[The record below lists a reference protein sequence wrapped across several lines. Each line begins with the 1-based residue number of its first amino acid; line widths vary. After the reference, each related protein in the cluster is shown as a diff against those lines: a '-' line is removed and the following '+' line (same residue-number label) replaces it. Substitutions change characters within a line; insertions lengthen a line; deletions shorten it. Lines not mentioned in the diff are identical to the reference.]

1 MSPDILLF
9 ISDQHAPQY
18 QAGGQMPVDTP
29 NLAALRGQGIA
40 FDAAYTPCPLCVP
53 ARMAMLSGLAPHH
66 TGIFTNNDTLPQTT
80 PTFLHAMAAAGY
92 ETVLVGRMHFIG
104 PDQRHGFTRRVAPD
118 FTNSGWVRPQKTL
131 EQDFGVHTQ
140 TMGYKWCIDVVGGG
154 ASPVVCYDDMVLDA
168 LEQYLAQ
175 PHSKPQLIVVGTYGP
190 HFPYVAPPELF
201 LKYLK
206 TAQLPATWQG
216 NEPWLNA
223 QQRNLQEPNT
233 RAEIVLACQA
243 AYKGLVEHTDGLIG
257 RARAAFDVFTQNR
270 GTPALFGYL
279 SDHGDTVGEHG
290 IYGKKSFFEKS
301 VRIPMVFAGSGVAA
315 GQRITAPVS
324 LLDLGPTV
332 CDWAG
337 ADPLPEPD
345 GQSLV
350 AVLRGESA
358 DADRTVWS
366 EIVDKLPQGGW
377 TYSCMARHGQQKFI
391 TCHRD
396 EIHNQLFDVIA
407 DPNETTNLA
416 DAQPDETAA
425 FAAAAA
431 RRVDFAAAEALQK
444 RHAAAAA
451 VLAKAETGAGG
462 DDRERYRD
470 YPSAAKEAPQYCV
483 TNLTSAPGKSQTY
496 EFYGL
501 PDVNN

>member
-1 MSPDILLF
+1 MELLCIF
-9 ISDQHAPQY
+9 
-18 QAGGQMPVDTP
+18 
-29 NLAALRGQGIA
+29 AALAVLFLFCAFLTLKCNLHAALAPLSALGIA
-40 FDAAYTPCPLCVP
+40 VAWLT
-53 ARMAMLSGLAPHH
+53 
-66 TGIFTNNDTLPQTT
+66 
-80 PTFLHAMAAAGY
+80 AAGMANLLLPG
-92 ETVLVGRMHFIG
+92 TVLLW
-104 PDQRHGFTRRVAPD
+104 A
-118 FTNSGWVRPQKTL
+118 
-131 EQDFGVHTQ
+131 
-140 TMGYKWCIDVVGGG
+140 
-154 ASPVVCYDDMVLDA
+154 
-168 LEQYLAQ
+168 
-175 PHSKPQLIVVGTYGP
+175 
-190 HFPYVAPPELF
+190 
-201 LKYLK
+201 
-206 TAQLPATWQG
+206 
-216 NEPWLNA
+216 
-223 QQRNLQEPNT
+223 
-233 RAEIVLACQA
+233 
-243 AYKGLVEHTDGLIG
+243 
-257 RARAAFDVFTQNR
+257 
-270 GTPALFGYL
+270 
-279 SDHGDTVGEHG
+279 
-290 IYGKKSFFEKS
+290 
-301 VRIPMVFAGSGVAA
+301 VFAGSGVAA

-407 DPNETTNLA
+407 DPDETTNLA

-444 RHAAAAA
+444 RHATAAA

>member
-1 MSPDILLF
+1 
-9 ISDQHAPQY
+9 
-18 QAGGQMPVDTP
+18 
-29 NLAALRGQGIA
+29 
-40 FDAAYTPCPLCVP
+40 
-53 ARMAMLSGLAPHH
+53 MAK
-66 TGIFTNNDTLPQTT
+66 
-80 PTFLHAMAAAGY
+80 
-92 ETVLVGRMHFIG
+92 VL
-104 PDQRHGFTRRVAPD
+104 
-118 FTNSGWVRPQKTL
+118 
-131 EQDFGVHTQ
+131 
-140 TMGYKWCIDVVGGG
+140 
-154 ASPVVCYDDMVLDA
+154 
-168 LEQYLAQ
+168 
-175 PHSKPQLIVVGTYGP
+175 
-190 HFPYVAPPELF
+190 
-201 LKYLK
+201 
-206 TAQLPATWQG
+206 
-216 NEPWLNA
+216 
-223 QQRNLQEPNT
+223 
-233 RAEIVLACQA
+233 
-243 AYKGLVEHTDGLIG
+243 
-257 RARAAFDVFTQNR
+257 
-270 GTPALFGYL
+270 
-279 SDHGDTVGEHG
+279 
-290 IYGKKSFFEKS
+290 FEKS

-431 RRVDFAAAEALQK
+431 RRVDFAAAEALQNVMRLPPLYWPK
-444 RHAAAAA
+444 RKPGPA
-451 VLAKAETGAGG
+451 VMTANATVII
-462 DDRERYRD
+462 
-470 YPSAAKEAPQYCV
+470 PAPPRKPRN
-483 TNLTSAPGKSQTY
+483 TA
-496 EFYGL
+496 
-501 PDVNN
+501 

>member
-1 MSPDILLF
+1 M
-9 ISDQHAPQY
+9 
-18 QAGGQMPVDTP
+18 
-29 NLAALRGQGIA
+29 
-40 FDAAYTPCPLCVP
+40 
-53 ARMAMLSGLAPHH
+53 
-66 TGIFTNNDTLPQTT
+66 
-80 PTFLHAMAAAGY
+80 
-92 ETVLVGRMHFIG
+92 
-104 PDQRHGFTRRVAPD
+104 
-118 FTNSGWVRPQKTL
+118 
-131 EQDFGVHTQ
+131 
-140 TMGYKWCIDVVGGG
+140 
-154 ASPVVCYDDMVLDA
+154 
-168 LEQYLAQ
+168 
-175 PHSKPQLIVVGTYGP
+175 VGTYGP

-407 DPNETTNLA
+407 DPDEATNLA

-431 RRVDFAAAEALQK
+431 RRVDFVATEALQK

>member
-1 MSPDILLF
+1 M
-9 ISDQHAPQY
+9 
-18 QAGGQMPVDTP
+18 
-29 NLAALRGQGIA
+29 
-40 FDAAYTPCPLCVP
+40 
-53 ARMAMLSGLAPHH
+53 
-66 TGIFTNNDTLPQTT
+66 
-80 PTFLHAMAAAGY
+80 
-92 ETVLVGRMHFIG
+92 
-104 PDQRHGFTRRVAPD
+104 
-118 FTNSGWVRPQKTL
+118 
-131 EQDFGVHTQ
+131 
-140 TMGYKWCIDVVGGG
+140 
-154 ASPVVCYDDMVLDA
+154 
-168 LEQYLAQ
+168 
-175 PHSKPQLIVVGTYGP
+175 
-190 HFPYVAPPELF
+190 
-201 LKYLK
+201 
-206 TAQLPATWQG
+206 
-216 NEPWLNA
+216 
-223 QQRNLQEPNT
+223 
-233 RAEIVLACQA
+233 
-243 AYKGLVEHTDGLIG
+243 
-257 RARAAFDVFTQNR
+257 
-270 GTPALFGYL
+270 
-279 SDHGDTVGEHG
+279 GEHG

-350 AVLRGESA
+350 AVLHGESA

-407 DPNETTNLA
+407 DPDETTNLA

-431 RRVDFAAAEALQK
+431 RRVDFSAAEALQK

-451 VLAKAETGAGG
+451 VLAKAEIATGG

>member
-1 MSPDILLF
+1 MSLDILLF

-29 NLAALRGQGIA
+29 NLAALREQGTT

-118 FTNSGWVRPQKTL
+118 FTNSGWARPQKTL

-154 ASPVVCYDDMVLDA
+154 TSPVVCYDDMVLDA

-206 TAQLPATWQG
+206 TAQLPAAWQG

-257 RARAAFDVFTQNR
+257 RARAAFDAFTQSR

-315 GQRITAPVS
+315 GQRVTAPVS

-337 ADPLPEPD
+337 ADPLPETD
-345 GQSLV
+345 GQSLA
-350 AVLRGESA
+350 AVLRGEPA

-396 EIHNQLFDVIA
+396 EIHDQLFDVIA
-407 DPNETTNLA
+407 DPDETTNLA

-451 VLAKAETGAGG
+451 VLAKAEIATSG

-483 TNLTSAPGKSQTY
+483 TNLTSAPGKSQTH

>member
-1 MSPDILLF
+1 M
-9 ISDQHAPQY
+9 
-18 QAGGQMPVDTP
+18 
-29 NLAALRGQGIA
+29 
-40 FDAAYTPCPLCVP
+40 
-53 ARMAMLSGLAPHH
+53 
-66 TGIFTNNDTLPQTT
+66 
-80 PTFLHAMAAAGY
+80 
-92 ETVLVGRMHFIG
+92 
-104 PDQRHGFTRRVAPD
+104 
-118 FTNSGWVRPQKTL
+118 
-131 EQDFGVHTQ
+131 
-140 TMGYKWCIDVVGGG
+140 
-154 ASPVVCYDDMVLDA
+154 
-168 LEQYLAQ
+168 
-175 PHSKPQLIVVGTYGP
+175 
-190 HFPYVAPPELF
+190 
-201 LKYLK
+201 
-206 TAQLPATWQG
+206 
-216 NEPWLNA
+216 
-223 QQRNLQEPNT
+223 QEPNT

-350 AVLRGESA
+350 AVLHGESA

-407 DPNETTNLA
+407 DPDETTNLA

-431 RRVDFAAAEALQK
+431 RRVDFAATEALQK

>member
-29 NLAALRGQGIA
+29 NLAALQEQGTA

-53 ARMAMLSGLAPHH
+53 ARMAMLSGLSPYH

-270 GTPALFGYL
+270 GTPALFGYF

-366 EIVDKLPQGGW
+366 EIVDKLPQGGVLGQRVGRLRQLLMQREIFLLQGVQLGHVVPADNAV
-377 TYSCMARHGQQKFI
+377 YPSQRGGPECRQLRQGQQKRGQHQRHGPAP
-391 TCHRD
+391 T
-396 EIHNQLFDVIA
+396 
-407 DPNETTNLA
+407 P
-416 DAQPDETAA
+416 P
-425 FAAAAA
+425 AAA
-431 RRVDFAAAEALQK
+431 RKIQLHKHHPKAEYALQDGV
-444 RHAAAAA
+444 R
-451 VLAKAETGAGG
+451 LWYNT
-462 DDRERYRD
+462 ERIQRM
-470 YPSAAKEAPQYCV
+470 
-483 TNLTSAPGKSQTY
+483 
-496 EFYGL
+496 
-501 PDVNN
+501 